1 MICPSLQIWSGRR
14 QWGGNWAPKSQ
25 RLVSPS
31 LPRNRNRRACPAVC
45 PAVCP
50 AACPAVR
57 FLFRNT
63 QHEWSGRRFLPL
75 TGELAV
81 STICRDCF
89 CVLRPRFD
97 KARKCLLSISIPG
110 FVARHKVHK
119 IVHRKVPHS
128 VVSLHATQARIVS
141 QLQGNFHLARVC
153 QCSCIKAF
161 VLFVFLFAFVKCVW
175 GQGLE

>member
-1 MICPSLQIWSGRR
+1 MGR
-14 QWGGNWAPKSQ
+14 QLGPEIATP
-25 RLVSPS
+25 VSPS

-81 STICRDCF
+81 TTICCDLFGVLRAIGDEARKCNLSVPMLGLVTSHEIDEWSCRASIFVAHRGIGSPDNLSGLLTEVLTICQDFF
-89 CVLRPRFD
+89 CVLRAIFYD
-97 KARKCLLSISIPG
+97 AIKCLFTITVSG
-110 FVARHKVHK
+110 FVARHKVYK
-119 IVHRKVPHS
+119 IVN
-128 VVSLHATQARIVS
+128 T
-141 QLQGNFHLARVC
+141 
-153 QCSCIKAF
+153 
-161 VLFVFLFAFVKCVW
+161 
-175 GQGLE
+175 